1 MAVGLKNKF
10 RNTFTYMPRLGL
22 KKKPDFQQEGI
33 SFIVPVKDEERWIG
47 ASLESIK
54 EVADEII
61 VIDSSV
67 EDSTTEIVTS
77 MAENNSK
84 IKHIRFYC
92 PGPHAFALACH
103 VGLVNVSYKW
113 VFKWDSDF
121 VGKSTEALYEW
132 KNRLTSL
139 NKDSYY
145 VINLS
150 AVNLNGDLKH
160 QPKGALFK
168 DPEVRIFT
176 WSPELRWALKPNYW
190 EQVTGDSI
198 WGHRFPPWYR
208 VLQWNE
214 LYIFHCDIKNPERMF
229 MRQFWADY
237 MIHKDKRFPN
247 VKAYTEYRVRKD
259 MNMTMEEAVQ
269 AFMDDLLE
277 GLAPYDE
284 KTFGELPKILLA
296 QVLEPK
302 KHT

>member
-1 MAVGLKNKF
+1 MVIGLKNKF

-67 EDSTTEIVTS
+67 EDSTTEIVAS

-92 PGPHAFALACH
+92 PGPHAHALACH
-103 VGLVNVSYKW
+103 IGLVNVSYKW
-113 VFKWDSDF
+113 VFKWDSDLIA
-121 VGKSTEALYEW
+121 KSTETLQTW
-132 KNRLTSL
+132 KNRLNKL
-139 NKDSYY
+139 NKNTYY
-145 VINLS
+145 VIDIPSIL
-150 AVNLNGDLKH
+150 LCGDLKH
-160 QPKGALFK
+160 QPKTTQTQK
-168 DPEVRIFT
+168 PEAKIFT
-176 WSPELRWALKPNYW
+176 WSPELKWQLKSNEN
-190 EQVTGDSI
+190 EQITGDSI
-198 WGHRFPPWYR
+198 YGHRFPPWYKI
-208 VLQWNE
+208 LQWNE
-214 LYIFHCDIKNPERMF
+214 LYIFHCNIKTPERMVI
-229 MRQFWADY
+229 RQYWSDY
-237 MIHKDKRFPN
+237 MKYKDKHLN
-247 VKAYTEYRVRKD
+247 LKDYAKYRLQKD
-259 MNMTMEEAVQ
+259 SHTTLQEAMQ
-269 AFMDDLLE
+269 TFKNN
-277 GLAPYDE
+277 LAKTLIPYDE